1 MNDFDTTISIET
13 TGVQIK
19 DYCPSRH
26 GIATLSND
34 TYIFMPVANDDTF
47 FYLESE
53 GKKYPIERGICRD
66 IVNPNKLN
74 SINNLNLSIEKV
86 IFPYRSDGKQAI
98 VYTPDEMKHQY
109 PRALAYLEANKQ
121 VLLGRDKGKTNN
133 YPQWYAFGRTQS
145 LIMPRFK
152 LFFPKFANKPI
163 RCIICDAPDLM
174 LYNGMAFVNSDER
187 KLKILK
193 AVIESELF
201 WGYIQ
206 SNAKPYSSGYYS
218 LSGVDI
224 RHFGIPEFSEE
235 EEEELLAMDDKNKL
249 EKWLRGRYGITI

>member
-1 MNDFDTTISIET
+1 MMILF
-13 TGVQIK
+13 
-19 DYCPSRH
+19 
-26 GIATLSND
+26 L
-34 TYIFMPVANDDTF
+34 FMVCFLRFRDDDMY
-47 FYLESE
+47 FYHEVE
-53 GKKYPIERGICRD
+53 GKRYPIERGICRD

-74 SINNLNLSIEKV
+74 SIDNLNLLIEKV
-86 IFPYRSDGKQAI
+86 IFPYRFDGKRAI
-98 VYTPDEMKHQY
+98 VYTPDEMMHLY

-152 LFFPKFANKPI
+152 LFFPKFANKPL

-187 KLKILK
+187 KLKIMK

-201 WGYIQ
+201 WSYIQ

-235 EEEELLAMDDKNKL
+235 EEKELLAMDDQNKL
-249 EKWLRGRYGITI
+249 EKWLRERYGITT